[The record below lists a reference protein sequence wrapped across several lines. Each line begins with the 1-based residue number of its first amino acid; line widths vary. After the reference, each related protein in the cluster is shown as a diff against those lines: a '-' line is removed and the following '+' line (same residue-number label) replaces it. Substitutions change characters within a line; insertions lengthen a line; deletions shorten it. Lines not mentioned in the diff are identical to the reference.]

1 MSELSDGVFLQLEL
15 DSEGLWK
22 TLEKFLN
29 EGSLSKDNIKEVLIE
44 EIPKFVKIGKT
55 VGKEVV

>member
-1 MSELSDGVFLQLEL
+1 MSELSDWVFLQMEL

-44 EIPKFVKIGKT
+44 EIPKLLKLKRLSE
-55 VGKEVV
+55 KEV